1 MNMSNERPYTLPQ
14 YFHELESI
22 IIKLWVT
29 DEEIREA
36 TEELGVLM
44 GWDRMHGLLD
54 ELRVVVS
61 NTIHLTWEME
71 GKSPSKQE
79 FWKVIG
85 ESVLKYLRDKLE
97 E

>member
-1 MNMSNERPYTLPQ
+1 MSNERPYKLPQ

-22 IIKLWVT
+22 IIKLWIT
-29 DEEIREA
+29 NEEIRET

-61 NTIHLTWEME
+61 NTIHLTWEVE

-85 ESVLKYLRDKLE
+85 ESVLKYLRGKLE
-97 E
+97 V